1 MLRFL
6 IMGRIRD
13 LFMSEPLFHRN
24 QIETELF

>member
-13 LFMSEPLFHRN
+13 LFMPESLFHRN
-24 QIETELF
+24 QIGTELF